1 MKKAMLPVGISD
13 FGKLIRHK
21 NSEGNSYLFIDKSLF
36 IKDFIDAGDEIS
48 LITRPRRFGKT
59 INLSML
65 QHFFSKQVNGISTK
79 GLFDGLEISNHSEVM
94 SYQGKYPVIFLTLK
108 EIRGKNFE
116 EAFPIIKNVI
126 RNLFESHRYLL
137 KSEKIEENQK
147 SLITKFLNKT
157 SEFEDYKEAL
167 FILSKYLFLHYN
179 QKVIILLDEY
189 DTPLHDAFV
198 SGYYEEMRSLISTMF
213 NKTFKGND
221 FLYKALITGILKIAK
236 SSLFSELNNVE
247 VYTTLS
253 SRKFANRF
261 GFTEEETDDYFDRAG
276 LSQKAHD
283 LKEMYNGY
291 QIEEYTLY
299 NPFSIVSFIDNAI
312 TYEPKEIDKA
322 LKPYWINSG
331 GHGII
336 RDLIS
341 SNIDE
346 LGPGLTKLINNKP
359 FTTQINEDVIMGSH
373 LRGNEVS
380 FWSLLLLAG
389 YLKPI
394 SKEKDEFDD
403 YLYQVVFPNKEIK
416 NSMRNLMLETISL
429 PLGLQGYTTA
439 IKSLINGE
447 IETFKTFLEDYLRYT
462 PSYFDTT
469 NRYKEQFYHGMLLG
483 MTACLSNSYII
494 KSNRESGKGRY
505 DISIEPKD
513 KSRKGIII
521 ELKAAEA
528 EDNLEKLSKTALSQ
542 IKEREYIR
550 EMEKLKIK
558 EIIPIGIAFRRNE
571 VALSYKL
578 E

>member
-79 GLFDGLEISNHSEVM
+79 GLFDGLEISNHLEVM
-94 SYQGKYPVIFLTLK
+94 AYQGKYPVIFLTLK
-108 EIRGKNFE
+108 AIRGEDFE
-116 EAFPIIKNVI
+116 EAFNRIKEVF
-126 RNLFESHRYLL
+126 RSLFETHDYLL
-137 KSEKIEENQK
+137 ESNKISEEQK
-147 SLITKFLNKT
+147 VRIKEFIGQQATK
-157 SEFEDYKEAL
+157 
-167 FILSKYLFLHYN
+167 SKYETSLLFLSNLLYRHTG
-179 QKVIILLDEY
+179 KKALIFLDEY
-189 DTPLHDAFV
+189 DTPLHAAFINN
-198 SGYYEEMRSLISTMF
+198 YYEKGRNFIASMF
-213 NKTFKGND
+213 HNAFKGND

-253 SRKFANRF
+253 SPNYAQYF
-261 GFTEEETDDYFDRAG
+261 GFTEKETDGYLDRAN

-299 NPFSIVSFIDNAI
+299 NPFSIVSFIKNAI
-312 TYEPKEIDKA
+312 IYGKDQLDKA

-341 SNIDE
+341 SNIDGLE
-346 LGPGLTKLINNKP
+346 PGLTKLINSEP
-359 FTTQINEDVIMGSH
+359 ITTQINEDVIMGSH

-469 NRYKEQFYHGMLLG
+469 NRYKEQFYHGMILG

-494 KSNRESGKGRY
+494 KSNRESGEGRY